1 MVRFLTCLI
10 LRESW
15 HIFGTPERGIM
26 SLGSLSQFIF
36 SREGH
41 EENVSK
47 AYLNLHMTQTPE
59 VGGRELALQT
69 DIRGQKVFLQ
79 DRFRD
84 QKGTSKTSDP
94 AFFYR

>member
-1 MVRFLTCLI
+1 MVRLLTCLI

-41 EENVSK
+41 KETVSK
-47 AYLNLHMTQTPE
+47 AYLSLCMTQAPE
-59 VGGRELALQT
+59 VGRRQLALQI
-69 DIRGQKVFLQ
+69 DI
-79 DRFRD
+79 
-84 QKGTSKTSDP
+84 KGGKKKLL
-94 AFFYR
+94 

>member
-1 MVRFLTCLI
+1 
-10 LRESW
+10 
-15 HIFGTPERGIM
+15 M
-26 SLGSLSQFIF
+26 SLGSPSQFIF

-69 DIRGQKVFLQ
+69 DIRGQKSFV
-79 DRFRD
+79 R
-84 QKGTSKTSDP
+84 
-94 AFFYR
+94 